1 MFNKV
6 SFGILLFLLIFSGI
20 FFACREGRRTYPIV
34 PPEEQTRAYL
44 KIINT
49 AASYP
54 HPPGSGNHNPS
65 LDFKYETYNS
75 SAVVAR
81 NLQFPGGWPSQ
92 GYANLIEAGVN
103 VDSNGTGQ
111 LFLSANLNQTWVE
124 LMKQQV
130 IRLEGEKKHT
140 AWIIDSAQTLIA
152 RQTFDSYTFTDTT
165 AAIRF
170 YHANAYDL
178 QRDLMIK
185 FRSPRST
192 GDTCVF
198 GVDSIFQNNCT
209 FTQETPF
216 YELKGDRTYDLFVMG
231 RDSTTTLLSKSG
243 ITLKPKS
250 AYALFYYQTS
260 SGAKDFQL
268 IRIE

>member
-1 MFNKV
+1 MLNKV
-6 SFGILLFLLIFSGI
+6 TLGVLLSLLAFSGI
-20 FFACREGRRTYPIV
+20 FFACRQGRRTYPIV

-75 SAVVAR
+75 SAIIAR
-81 NLQFPGGWPSQ
+81 NLRFPGGWPVQ

-103 VDSNGTGQ
+103 VDSNGIGK

-124 LMKQQV
+124 LMKKQEM
-130 IRLEGEKKHT
+130 RLEGEKKHT
-140 AWIIDSAQTLIA
+140 AWVIDSAETLIM
-152 RQTFDSYTFTDTT
+152 RQTFDTYTFTDTT
-165 AAIRF
+165 AAVRF
-170 YHANAYDL
+170 YHANAYEMD
-178 QRDLMIK
+178 RDLMIK

-209 FTQETPF
+209 FAQETPF
-216 YELKGDRTYDLFVMG
+216 YELKGNRTYDLFVMN
-231 RDSTTTLLSKSG
+231 RDSTTTLFSKSG
-243 ITLKPKS
+243 ITLLPKA
-250 AYALFYYQTS
+250 AYALFYYKTS
-260 SGAKDFQL
+260 SGARDFQL